1 MSTRFTV
8 SYTRAAY
15 NDLRGISS
23 YIYNSLLAPESAKRQ
38 TENIREQIRDLDT
51 LPLRYPLVGWEP
63 WRSMGIRRVAAGKYV
78 IFYEVDENQ
87 EKVEVIRVV
96 YSGRNLEEIAKD
108 VSE

>member
-1 MSTRFTV
+1 
-8 SYTRAAY
+8 
-15 NDLRGISS
+15 
-23 YIYNSLLAPESAKRQ
+23 
-38 TENIREQIRDLDT
+38 
-51 LPLRYPLVGWEP
+51 
-63 WRSMGIRRVAAGKYV
+63 MGIRRVAAGKYV